1 MRRGHRM
8 VLPKGSMQTWAPAF
22 TGEYDEADI
31 DEILAVAV
39 PGSVV
44 LDIGACF
51 GLYTVPLALEGTRRA
66 FDVVAF
72 EPVPSNLR
80 YLQLN
85 LSLSGAVARIEP
97 TALGEA
103 EGEIDVLV
111 ERAGAGNAAV
121 AHPGITAQQ
130 YRDLGGGT
138 DRVGVPVKR
147 LDSISGL
154 DPCSVVKIDVE
165 GYELDVLRGAEEFLR
180 RNRPTIFG
188 EFSPS
193 WFAARGVSTG
203 QLLKW
208 ADRSGYDVLE
218 LRPRRMGFMSDRL
231 ERGCVRLGRSSD
243 RTDVPLR
250 LTPR

>member
-1 MRRGHRM
+1 
-8 VLPKGSMQTWAPAF
+8 
-22 TGEYDEADI
+22 
-31 DEILAVAV
+31 
-39 PGSVV
+39 
-44 LDIGACF
+44 
-51 GLYTVPLALEGTRRA
+51 
-66 FDVVAF
+66 VVAF
-72 EPVPSNLR
+72 EPVASNLR

-97 TALGEA
+97 TAFGET

-121 AHPGITAQQ
+121 GHPAITAQQ
-130 YRDLGGGT
+130 YRDLGEGT
-138 DRVGVPVKR
+138 ERVVVPVKR

-154 DPCSVVKIDVE
+154 DPCSVKIDVE
-165 GYELDVLRGAEEFLR
+165 GYELDVPRGAEEFLR

-188 EFSPS
+188 EFSRS
-193 WFAARGVSTG
+193 WFAARGVWTR
-203 QLLKW
+203 QLLEW

-218 LRPRRMGFMSDRL
+218 LRPRRLGFMSDRL
-231 ERGCVRLGRSSD
+231 ERVCVRLGSSSD